1 LHELAIAGSVVEI
14 AGRHADGRRVTKVFL
29 KVGHLRQVVP
39 SSLAFSFQLVSQ
51 GTPVEGAE
59 LEMEEIPGSAKCRE
73 CGEENLFTE
82 FPLQCAACGAFDL
95 EILQGEELYVESLE
109 LEEQELTSRNADK
122 RGPERLERADKSL
135 AGRRAESRRRRRAD

>member
-1 LHELAIAGSVVEI
+1 MHELAIAESVVHI
-14 AGRHADGRRVTKVFL
+14 ASRHADGRQVTKVYL

-39 SSLAFSFQLVSQ
+39 SALAFSFELVAQ

-59 LEMEEIPGSAKCRE
+59 LALEEIPVAGKCRG
-73 CGEENLFTE
+73 CGAQSRIAE

-109 LEEQELTSRNADK
+109 LEELT
-122 RGPERLERADKSL
+122 G
-135 AGRRAESRRRRRAD
+135 